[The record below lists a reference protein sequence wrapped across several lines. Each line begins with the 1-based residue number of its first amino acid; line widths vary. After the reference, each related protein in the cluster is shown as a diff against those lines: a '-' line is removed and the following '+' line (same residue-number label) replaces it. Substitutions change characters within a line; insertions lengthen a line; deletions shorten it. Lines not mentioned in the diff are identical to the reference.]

1 MSVKSTYSQVKNLGR
16 VKAMV
21 PGKVSRLFH
30 NIEQSIQPIVEPT
43 PYVKPRTPT
52 YSTIDPL
59 EVEDKKMWD
68 ELEKKIEGTTAG
80 QKRTSKTDAGGS

>member
-30 NIEQSIQPIVEPT
+30 NIEQSI
-43 PYVKPRTPT
+43 
-52 YSTIDPL
+52 
-59 EVEDKKMWD
+59 
-68 ELEKKIEGTTAG
+68 
-80 QKRTSKTDAGGS
+80 